1 MCPTKF
7 YGQERNNGMC
17 LMGILI
23 AIEPGNG
30 QLQHLNQIHKTE
42 CFGVHIY
49 WTSDEYPLEV
59 APIFFISGED

>member
-1 MCPTKF
+1 
-7 YGQERNNGMC
+7 MC